1 MERLAELADLQS
13 GTRSIKI
20 SPPEVRLAKSK
31 VDEDPAGLED
41 AVVGAWHRS
50 GHDNLDTRRFT
61 YRKTSST
68 SQVQF

>member
-1 MERLAELADLQS
+1 MECLAELADLQS

-41 AVVGAWHRS
+41 AIIKS
-50 GHDNLDTRRFT
+50 
-61 YRKTSST
+61 
-68 SQVQF
+68 